1 MPTRLREYQKILEI
15 TGFHAPIGEDLNLH
29 FTHIQK
35 GKARFELVVEKRHLN
50 SIDVVQ
56 GGILTAMADAA
67 MGLAFGS
74 LVDKNRKFATME
86 LKMSFMKPVMKGR
99 LIAEG
104 LVVKKGKRAGFAESA
119 IYLNEISEKNLVSKS
134 SSSLIVL

>member
-1 MPTRLREYQKILEI
+1 MPTRLAKYQEI
-15 TGFHAPIGEDLNLH
+15 VNTTGFHAPVGRDINLR
-29 FTHIQK
+29 FTHIEK
-35 GKARFELVVEKRHLN
+35 GKAKFELDVEKRHLN
-50 SIDVVQ
+50 SVDVVQ

-74 LVDKNRKFATME
+74 LVDQLRKFATME
-86 LKMSFMKPVMKGR
+86 LKMSFMKPVMKGL

-104 LVVKKGKRAGFAESA
+104 WVVKKGKRAGFAESA
-119 IYLNEISEKNLVSKS
+119 IYLNQISERNLVAKS